1 MIKVERKPCINCW
14 DIEKEWELDPLDMPF
29 VECAENDSYI
39 SFDCSHKHLKEL
51 EEYRFDWQNYP
62 QRVEKIDAQIALW
75 HKLRDEAGFEE
86 TDEVLIYIS
95 W

>member
-1 MIKVERKPCINCW
+1 MRKKRVLNVGIL
-14 DIEKEWELDPLDMPF
+14 KKSGGLDVLHMPF
-29 VECAENDSYI
+29 AECAENDSYI

-51 EEYRFDWQNYP
+51 EWYRFDWQNYP